1 MGVFKTRGYAMRKL
15 LLNSTALAAA
25 ATLAATAAMADV
37 SISGS
42 TEFAYSSRT
51 SDIAAS
57 DGTFNS
63 TDSEIAFKFTNKTDN
78 GLTIGYTMELD
89 GDASTATPVD
99 ESSISI
105 SGGFGTI
112 VLGNN
117 DGVGDNYGMASDDI
131 IAEESSAGAPD
142 SATIRTDS
150 DIALGINDNA
160 KVIYHMPAMGGLTA
174 GVSFEDSGTSAAANT
189 ATDTTSIGARY
200 TTELS
205 GMTILV
211 GGAAAEQETAVGTA
225 STATNNMG
233 VKITRG
239 PITVAFASARTK
251 SDDEDISASGAAIS
265 YAMGDGVTVGAYT
278 DSSEDDLDAG
288 EKFSI
293 NGVELQYVVAPGLT
307 AVLNHDSY
315 DYTAGTSDEATSDKG
330 SLTKLTIK
338 AAF

>member
-1 MGVFKTRGYAMRKL
+1 MRKL
-15 LLNSTALAAA
+15 LLNSTALATAA
-25 ATLAATAAMADV
+25 VFATTAAMADV

-42 TEFAYSSRT
+42 SEFKYQKRS

-57 DGTFNS
+57 DGTYNDV
-63 TDSEIAFKFTNKTDN
+63 DSEVVFKFSNKTDN
-78 GLTIGYTMELD
+78 GLTIGYVMELD

-117 DGVGDNYGMASDDI
+117 DGVADNYGIEAGDI
-131 IAEESSAGAPD
+131 IAEESAIGAPD
-142 SATIRTDS
+142 SATIRSDS
-150 DIALGINDNA
+150 DISLGINDNA

-174 GVSFEDSGTSAAANT
+174 GVSFEDSGTAAAANT
-189 ATDTTSIGARY
+189 ATDITSIGARY

-205 GMTILV
+205 GMSVTV
-211 GGAAAEQETAVGTA
+211 GGAAVEQETAVGTA
-225 STATNNMG
+225 ASTANNMG
-233 VKITRG
+233 VKIVRG
-239 PITVAFASARTK
+239 PISLAFASSRTK
-251 SDDEDISASGAAIS
+251 SSGEDVSASGAAIS
-265 YAMGDGVTVGAYT
+265 YNMGDGITVGAYS
-278 DSSEDDLDAG
+278 DSSSDDIDTA
-288 EKFSI
+288 EKFAI

-315 DYTAGTSDEATSDKG
+315 DYTADGTTETTSDKG